1 MSVPIETT
9 PRFATGVP
17 GLDRVLHGGLPR
29 CALILVEGSP
39 GSGKTTV
46 ALQFL
51 IQAVRAGE
59 SCLLATSAESP
70 QQLRSIAASHGWS
83 LDGINITGL
92 SEPPSADDKG
102 LDYTLFPEAEVEIGE
117 TFDHLFSEVE
127 RLKPKLLV
135 LDTIS
140 SLRVV
145 APTPAFHRRQ
155 LKRIR
160 DFMAARD
167 CTTVMLD
174 EASMTEKDLRSQT
187 LSDGIIELRQKQSSY
202 GADRRAL
209 RVIKLRGCSYVSGS
223 HDVTIAAGGLTVHPR
238 LVAQSFPNLVA
249 APALGSGNAG
259 IDALV
264 GGGLP
269 RGSNTLIAGP
279 AGVGKSTITSLYA
292 MAAAKRGEKCAL
304 FLFDET
310 KESYIGRSEGLGLDM
325 RAEVEAGRIELRHL
339 DPAELSVGEIAA
351 LVMDR
356 VENQGVKLV
365 VIDTLNG
372 YMQSAMEEPSVI
384 LHIRELLSFLS
395 RRQIVTI
402 MTLTQHGIFGTEL
415 SSPMDFSFLA
425 DNVFLLRF
433 FELSGALH
441 KALSV
446 VKKRSGQHEH
456 TIRKLTMRAGG
467 VDVSEPLTG
476 FTGVLTGTPVYHPEP
491 IVPIQ

>member
-29 CALILVEGSP
+29 CALILVEGPP
-39 GSGKTTV
+39 GSGKTTM

-59 SCLLATSAESP
+59 SCLLATSAKSP

-92 SEPPSADDKG
+92 SEPPSAEEE

-145 APTPAFHRRQ
+145 APTAAFHRRQ

-174 EASMTEKDLRSQT
+174 EASTTEKDLRSQT

-209 RVIKLRGCSYVSGS
+209 RVSKLRGCSYVSGS

-238 LVAQSFPNLVA
+238 LVAQSFPSLVA
-249 APALGSGNAG
+249 APALGSGNSE

-279 AGVGKSTITSLYA
+279 AGVGKSTISSLYA

-304 FLFDET
+304 FLFDESE
-310 KESYIGRSEGLGLDM
+310 ESYIGRSEGLGLDM

-339 DPAELSVGEIAA
+339 DPAELSVGEIAD

-356 VENQGVKLV
+356 VREAGHEARRDRHAERLYAIRDGRTECYSSHQGVAL
-365 VIDTLNG
+365 L
-372 YMQSAMEEPSVI
+372 SEPSSDC
-384 LHIRELLSFLS
+384 H
-395 RRQIVTI
+395 
-402 MTLTQHGIFGTEL
+402 HH
-415 SSPMDFSFLA
+415 DA
-425 DNVFLLRF
+425 DTARNFRN
-433 FELSGALH
+433 GALF
-441 KALSV
+441 AAGLQLPGRQCVPASFF
-446 VKKRSGQHEH
+446 
-456 TIRKLTMRAGG
+456 RA
-467 VDVSEPLTG
+467 
-476 FTGVLTGTPVYHPEP
+476 
-491 IVPIQ
+491 